1 MNSFSTRTGH
11 FLSAL
16 LFFSLFCVTTMST
29 ASSAEPLT
37 YAIQLDTII
46 KHDDRQFLWYHPRA
60 VAWQPNDKNQPRQAL
75 ITLQKHLRISDYYSG
90 LYVMDS
96 NDLGKTWSA
105 PDLKPSLD
113 WRMTSTGINI
123 AVADVTPGWHA
134 PTGKVIAVGA
144 QVRYGKK
151 GEQLEDEPRAHQTA
165 YTIYDPATKQWSD
178 WKLAP
183 TPEGE
188 QFNFARSACSQWL
201 VQDDGTIL
209 LPFYHGR
216 NAKEPY
222 RVTVIAYTFDGQQ
235 LKYLKHGNELTLPV
249 VRGLCEPSLVRFQGK
264 YYLTLRN
271 DLKGYVTISDDGL
284 NYQPITPWL
293 FDDGKELGS
302 YNTQQHWLSHSDGL
316 FLVYTRRG
324 ANNGHIIR
332 HRAPLFI
339 AGVDPK
345 TLRVKR
351 QTERVL
357 IPERGGEMGNFGTSA
372 ISPNESWVTVSEGLW
387 NEDSRNR
394 GAEGAT
400 FIARVKWSKPNRDV
414 K

>member
-1 MNSFSTRTGH
+1 MYNVFTKTGH
-11 FLSAL
+11 FFSAL
-16 LFFSLFCVTTMST
+16 LLLSLFFAATS
-29 ASSAEPLT
+29 SSAEPLT
-37 YAIQLDTII
+37 YSIQLDTII
-46 KHDDRQFLWYHPRA
+46 KHNDHQFLWYHPRA
-60 VAWQPNDKNQPRQAL
+60 VAWQPADKSQPRQTL

-90 LYVMDS
+90 LHVMES
-96 NDLGKTWSA
+96 NDLGKAWSA

-113 WRMTSTGINI
+113 WRKAPNGVNI

-165 YTIYDPATKQWSD
+165 YAVYDPTTKEWSD

-188 QFNFARSACSQWL
+188 HFNFARNACSQWL
-201 VQDDGTIL
+201 VQDDGTVL

-216 NAKEPY
+216 NAKEPF
-222 RVTVIAYTFDGQQ
+222 RVTVIAYTFNGQR
-235 LKYLKHGNELTLPV
+235 LKYQKHGNELSLPV

-271 DLKGYVTISDDGL
+271 DLKGYVTVSDDGL

-324 ANNGHIIR
+324 ANNDHIIR

-339 AGVDPK
+339 AEVDPK

-357 IPERGGEMGNFGTSA
+357 IPERGGEMGNFGACA
-372 ISPNESWVTVSEGLW
+372 ITPTESWVTVSEGLW
-387 NEDSRNR
+387 NEDSRKR

-400 FIARVKWSKPNRDV
+400 FIAKVKWSKPNRAV

>member
-1 MNSFSTRTGH
+1 M
-11 FLSAL
+11 SAL
-16 LFFSLFCVTTMST
+16 LLFMACCTVSLT
-29 ASSAEPLT
+29 SAEPLT
-37 YAIQLDTII
+37 YTIQLDTII

-60 VAWQPNDKNQPRQAL
+60 IAWQSNEKNQPRQTL
-75 ITLQKHLRISDYYSG
+75 ITLQKHLRVSDYYSG
-90 LYVMDS
+90 LYVMES
-96 NDLGKTWSA
+96 TDLGKTWSA
-105 PDLKPSLD
+105 PHLIPSLD
-113 WRMTSTGINI
+113 WRKSSSGVNI

-134 PTGKVIAVGA
+134 LTGKVIAVGA

-165 YTIYDPATKQWSD
+165 YAFYDPVTRQWSD
-178 WKLAP
+178 WKLTP
-183 TPEGE
+183 TPEGD

-209 LPFYHGR
+209 LPFYHAR
-216 NAKEPY
+216 HAKEPF
-222 RVTVIAYTFDGQQ
+222 RVTVIAFSFDGQQ
-235 LKYLKHGNELTLPV
+235 LKYLSHGNELTLPV
-249 VRGLCEPSLVRFQGK
+249 VRGLCEPSLIRFQGK

-271 DLKGYVTISDDGL
+271 DVKGYVTVSEDGL
-284 NYQPITPWL
+284 NYQPITHWL

-324 ANNGHIIR
+324 AKNDHIIR

-339 AGVDPK
+339 ADVDPR

-351 QTERVL
+351 QTERIL
-357 IPERGGEMGNFGTSA
+357 IPERGGEMGNFGACA
-372 ISPNESWVTVSEGLW
+372 ISPNESWVTVSEGIW
-387 NEDSRNR
+387 NEDSRKR

>member
-1 MNSFSTRTGH
+1 MNYVTTKAGQL
-11 FLSAL
+11 LSAL
-16 LFFSLFCVTTMST
+16 LLLLHFSAVTLT
-29 ASSAEPLT
+29 SAEPLT
-37 YAIQLDTII
+37 YTIKLDTVL

-60 VAWQPNDKNQPRQAL
+60 VAFSDKNNNKHFL
-75 ITLQKHLRISDYYSG
+75 ITLQKHLKVSDYYSG
-90 LYVMDS
+90 LYVMHSEDQGMS
-96 NDLGKTWSA
+96 WS
-105 PDLKPSLD
+105 PPKLVPSLD
-113 WRMTSTGINI
+113 WRKTANGINI
-123 AVADVTPGWHA
+123 AVADVTPGWHSL
-134 PTGKVIAVGA
+134 TGNVIAIGA

-151 GEQLEDEPRAHQTA
+151 GDQLEDEAHAHQTA
-165 YTIYDPATKQWSD
+165 YAVYDPATMQWSE

-183 TPEGE
+183 TPDGE

-216 NAKEPY
+216 NATEPY
-222 RVTVIAYTFDGQQ
+222 RVSVLAYSFDGTQ
-235 LKYLKHGNELTLPV
+235 LKYVKQGNELNLPV
-249 VRGLCEPSLVRFQGK
+249 VRGLCEPSLVRFQNK
-264 YYLTLRN
+264 YYMTLRN
-271 DLKGYVTISDDGL
+271 DLKGYVTVSVDGL

-324 ANNGHIIR
+324 ANNDHVIR

-339 AGVDPK
+339 AEVDPK

-357 IPERGGEMGNFGTSA
+357 IPERGGEMGNFGASA
-372 ISPNESWVTVSEGLW
+372 ITPHESWVTVSEGLW
-387 NEDSRNR
+387 NEDSRKR

-400 FIARVKWSKPNRDV
+400 FIARIKWSKPNRDL